1 MDHHDIEIS
10 NFAEMLKYVTL
21 SKEQLQKLDD
31 LTGGEYPTGLMDSMR
46 MWSSMMAE
54 GMNDL
59 DLSSELNYVSE
70 LLMKYSDDEVIKLCD
85 RQTFLNE
92 ILSDIVVD
100 GKPNREKIA
109 EAYLDIIMEDGG
121 LSITDFDGFY
131 EGDFEQFKEYVQ
143 TDIAQMFEAD
153 E

>member
-1 MDHHDIEIS
+1 M
-10 NFAEMLKYVTL
+10 
-21 SKEQLQKLDD
+21 
-31 LTGGEYPTGLMDSMR
+31 
-46 MWSSMMAE
+46 SSVMAE

-109 EAYLDIIMEDGG
+109 
-121 LSITDFDGFY
+121 
-131 EGDFEQFKEYVQ
+131 
-143 TDIAQMFEAD
+143 
-153 E
+153 